1 MDPDND
7 LGEYLRARREAVAPQ
22 EVGLVVSSR
31 ARRVRGLRRE
41 EVAQLASISVEYYLR
56 LEQGRE
62 RHPSSQV
69 ITALARA
76 LALDGA
82 SENFLRMLVE
92 QRSPRPLITAT
103 VATLGRFIDTLR
115 HPALAHDR
123 VLEVV
128 VINEAARALLPDV
141 TTGVNLMRWAFLEP
155 ASRKLY
161 VNWDELTQRLVSYL
175 RAQAAVPST
184 DARLPGLVEELST
197 ASTRFAELWRKHD
210 VRTASAGINNLNH
223 PRLGRIDIFF
233 ERLVYAGSTDPV
245 ILIYQAEA
253 GSPSEA
259 ALARLLDNP

>member
-1 MDPDND
+1 MTPDNA

-22 EVGLVVSSR
+22 EVGLMAGSR

-41 EVAQLASISVEYYLR
+41 EVAQLAGISVEYYLR

-92 QRSPRPLITAT
+92 QRSTNPSTTVT
-103 VATLGRFIDTLR
+103 VATVGRFIDGLR
-115 HPALAHDR
+115 HPAIAHDR

-128 VINEAARALLPDV
+128 AINAAARALLPDIAM
-141 TTGVNLMRWAFLEP
+141 GVNLVRWVFLEP
-155 ASRKLY
+155 AARELY
-161 VNWDELTQRLVSYL
+161 LNWDDVTQRVVSYL

-184 DARLPGLVEELST
+184 DARLPGLVDELST
-197 ASTRFAELWRKHD
+197 VSPRFAELWRKHD
-210 VRTASAGINNLNH
+210 VRPTSTGINNLNH
-223 PRLGRIDIFF
+223 PRVGRMDVFF

-245 ILIYQAEA
+245 ILVYQAEA

-259 ALARLLDNP
+259 ALARLLERP